1 MNNVVLIGNISTDLE
16 LKQTMNGKSVCQF
29 NLAVNGYGEKTDF
42 IPVQVWNK
50 QAENLVKFQQK
61 GSKIGVSGRL
71 SVDSYE
77 QDGQKKTFT
86 KVVAH
91 EIEFLGTKQQ
101 EKTIA
106 EARYER
112 KNTTNANNF
121 GITDEDFPF

>member
-29 NLAVNGYGEKTDF
+29 NLAINGYGEKTDF
-42 IPVQVWNK
+42 VPVQVWNK

-112 KNTTNANNF
+112 KNVTNANNF

>member
-91 EIEFLGTKQQ
+91 EIEFLGAKQQ

-112 KNTTNANNF
+112 KNVTNANNF

>member
-112 KNTTNANNF
+112 KNVTNANNF

>member
-16 LKQTMNGKSVCQF
+16 LKQTMNGKLVCQF

-61 GSKIGVSGRL
+61 GSKIGVVGRL
-71 SVDSYE
+71 SVDNYE

-91 EIEFLGTKQQ
+91 EIEFLGAKQQ
-101 EKTIA
+101 EKTVA
-106 EARYER
+106 EVRYER
-112 KNTTNANNF
+112 KNATNVNVF
-121 GITDEDFPF
+121 F

>member
-16 LKQTMNGKSVCQF
+16 LKQTMNGKLVCQF

-112 KNTTNANNF
+112 KNVTNANNF

>member
-1 MNNVVLIGNISTDLE
+1 MNNVVLIGNISTGLE

-77 QDGQKKTFT
+77 QEGQKKTFT
-86 KVVAH
+86 KVIAH
-91 EIEFLGTKQQ
+91 EVEFLGTKQQ

-106 EARYER
+106 EVRYER
-112 KNTTNANNF
+112 KNASNF

>member
-91 EIEFLGTKQQ
+91 EIDYNDLQT
-101 EKTIA
+101 
-106 EARYER
+106 YY
-112 KNTTNANNF
+112 
-121 GITDEDFPF
+121 D